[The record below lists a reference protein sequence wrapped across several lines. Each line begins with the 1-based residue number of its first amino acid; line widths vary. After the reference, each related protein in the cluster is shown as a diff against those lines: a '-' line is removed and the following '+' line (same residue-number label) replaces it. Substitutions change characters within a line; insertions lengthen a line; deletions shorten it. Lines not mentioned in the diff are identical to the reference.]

1 MIRTTA
7 TVTTT
12 ALALA
17 LAVAAGP
24 AAAGEDMDCYNDKV
38 DADSRYTSN
47 TPEELRI
54 TDAEIDKMLADIR
67 AHEQRAAMLAQADA
81 DKSAAD

>member
-1 MIRTTA
+1 MIRSTA
-7 TVTTT
+7 CAT

-17 LAVAAGP
+17 FAAGA

-47 TPEELRI
+47 MPEELRI
-54 TDAEIDKMLADIR
+54 TDADLEKMLADIR
-67 AHEQRAAMLAQADA
+67 AHEQRARLLAQADA
-81 DKSAAD
+81 DKSSAD

>member
-1 MIRTTA
+1 MIRSTA
-7 TVTTT
+7 CAT

-17 LAVAAGP
+17 FAAGA

-47 TPEELRI
+47 TPEVLRI
-54 TDAEIDKMLADIR
+54 TEADIEKMLADIR
-67 AHEQRAAMLAQADA
+67 AHEQRTRLLAQADA
-81 DKSAAD
+81 DKSSAD